1 MIIRKAENADM
12 EKIMEIFAYARERMK
27 FSGNPTQWRD
37 DKPYR
42 SVVEKDISEGNAYVT
57 IDDEGVSGVFAF
69 IVGEDPTYKVIED
82 GAWLNDEEY
91 GTIHRVAAGSRVKGL
106 LSAALEFCEKRID
119 NVRIDTHENNKIM
132 QHILEKNGYIKC
144 GRIYIDDGSPRIAYH
159 KEIKKDIQ
167 V

>member
-1 MIIRKAENADM
+1 MK
-12 EKIMEIFAYARERMK
+12 RE
-27 FSGNPTQWRD
+27 
-37 DKPYR
+37 
-42 SVVEKDISEGNAYVT
+42 
-57 IDDEGVSGVFAF
+57 
-69 IVGEDPTYKVIED
+69 
-82 GAWLNDEEY
+82 NDEEY

-106 LSAALEFCEKRID
+106 LGAVLDFCEKRID

-144 GRIYIDDGSPRIAYH
+144 GRIYIEDGSPRIAYH